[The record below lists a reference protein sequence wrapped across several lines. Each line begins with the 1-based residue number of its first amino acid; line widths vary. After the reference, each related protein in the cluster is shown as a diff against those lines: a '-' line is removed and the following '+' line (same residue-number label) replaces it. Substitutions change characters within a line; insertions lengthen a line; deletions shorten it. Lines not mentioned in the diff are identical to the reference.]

1 MTQWREF
8 NTKTEWANKT
18 QNVKP
23 DRCGLMFLHQEA
35 LTSLHNGGIRAHE
48 GHRVLL
54 DLIAEEQRSPI
65 NAQTHVEK
73 HMT

>member
-1 MTQWREF
+1 M
-8 NTKTEWANKT
+8 
-18 QNVKP
+18 P

-54 DLIAEEQRSPI
+54 DLIAEEQHSPV
-65 NAQTHVEK
+65 NVQTHAKK
-73 HMT
+73 HMLRKQRDVKMCEGNCSTCLCVC